1 MTTLEILLREAD
13 FVRKHLVVTANPN
26 GKIGENIRIPDL
38 YREAFA
44 QFLEYRASLHS
55 GQSS

>member
-1 MTTLEILLREAD
+1 MEILLKEAD
-13 FVRKHLVVTANPN
+13 FVRQHLVVTANPN
-26 GKIGENIRIPDL
+26 GRPGENIRIPDL

-44 QFLEYRASLHS
+44 QFLEHRASLHS